1 MLRGDAAHLPLPDES
16 VHAVVCDPPYGL
28 EFMGREWDTFRDSD
42 GFRRSRNE
50 ADAGRDN
57 VFGRTSR
64 TSPEYKTG
72 KPSAARIRERVDG
85 RTNPREGKSVTLTP
99 EAYVAGQPFQ
109 RWCEA
114 WARECLRVLKPG
126 GWLLAFG
133 GTRTWHR
140 LVCGIEDA
148 GFEVRDAV
156 ADLTGYD
163 APGLMWVYGQGF
175 PKSRD
180 VARDIDKRRFGSD
193 DAAAF
198 KAALAE
204 AVAASGKTR
213 QQINTACGFTMRF
226 DIAYEKD
233 PIGWGCSLP
242 TVEQYDVIC
251 RVLGINGDPQ
261 EVAALREWPRT
272 RLECLYRV
280 VGYED
285 RLNSPSGIVSAGR
298 ESVPVRREIT
308 APGTEDATRWE
319 GWGTALKPGWEPIA
333 VGRKPLAG
341 TVAQNVL
348 RYGTGALNLATCTV
362 AHASEA
368 DRAES
373 EGKNRHADFGSG
385 PRDHNGVYQGQP
397 AADRAQYDGSA
408 GRWPPNV
415 ALGPAAAA
423 ELDRQSGVTAS
434 RIGRPRKS
442 ATPGDGYGMT
452 HTGAEYDDAGGAS
465 RFFPVFRYQAKA
477 GTAERTRLP
486 DGSKWPTV
494 KPVPLMQWLVRLV
507 TPPDGKV
514 LDLFAGTGPTGEA
527 CAIEGFDCI
536 LLDRDPQAIAHSRIR
551 LAKMIQPGLFRLEDS
566 APAAPARPVAA
577 SKPRPVPEV
586 HASLF
591 DDLESAS

>member
-1 MLRGDAAHLPLPDES
+1 MSAVVLRGDAAHLPLADGS
-16 VHAVVCDPPYGL
+16 VHAIVCDPPYGL

-50 ADAGRDN
+50 ADAGRDS

-72 KPSAARIRERVDG
+72 KPSGARIRQRSERDEQPGNAHNLSTSLVS
-85 RTNPREGKSVTLTP
+85 RNAP
-99 EAYVAGQPFQ
+99 EAYVAGSPFQ
-109 RWCEA
+109 RWCET
-114 WARECLRVLKPG
+114 WAREAYRVLKPG
-126 GWLLAFG
+126 GYLLAFG

-148 GFEVRDAV
+148 GFEIRDAA

-163 APGLMWVYGQGF
+163 APGLMWVHGQGF

-180 VARDIDKRRFGSD
+180 VAKDIDKRRFGSD

-204 AVAASGKTR
+204 AVAVSGKTR
-213 QQINTACGFTMRF
+213 QQINADCGFTMRF

-233 PIGWGCSLP
+233 PVGWGCSLP
-242 TVEQYDVIC
+242 TVEQYDIIC
-251 RVLGINGDPQ
+251 RVLDINGDAQ
-261 EVAALREWPRT
+261 GLAALREWPRT
-272 RLECLYRV
+272 RLERLYQV

-285 RLNSPSGIVSAGR
+285 RLNSPSGIVSADGK
-298 ESVPVRREIT
+298 SSHIRREIT
-308 APGTEDATRWE
+308 APGTEEAARWE
-319 GWGTALKPGWEPIA
+319 GWGTALKPGWEPICVA
-333 VGRKPLAG
+333 RKPLAG

-348 RYGTGALNLATCTV
+348 TYGTGALNV
-362 AHASEA
+362 AGCQVESDARPRRVSLSE
-368 DRAES
+368 DTP
-373 EGKNRHADFGSG
+373 GKSTYGSNG
-385 PRDHNGVYQGQP
+385 PGGGSY
-397 AADRAQYDGSA
+397 AAGTTDD

-415 ALGPAAAA
+415 VLGEAAAA
-423 ELDRQSGVTAS
+423 EIDRQSGALAGQEDCV
-434 RIGRPRKS
+434 PRRGVDS
-442 ATPGDGYGMT
+442 
-452 HTGAEYDDAGGAS
+452 GGAS

-486 DGSKWPTV
+486 DGSAWPTV

-507 TPPDGKV
+507 TPPGGKV

-536 LLDRDPQAIAHSRIR
+536 LLDRDPKAVEHSRIR

-566 APAAPARPVAA
+566 APAAPVRRVAA
-577 SKPRPVPEV
+577 SKPKPAPEV

-591 DDLESAS
+591 DLEAS

>member
-1 MLRGDAAHLPLPDES
+1 MSGRAVVLRGDAAHLPLPDNS
-16 VHAVVCDPPYGL
+16 IHAIVCDPPYGL

-72 KPSAARIRERVDG
+72 KPSGARIRQASEADQASS
-85 RTNPREGKSVTLTP
+85 RTHNATTSLVARNAP
-99 EAYVAGQPFQ
+99 EAYVAGSPFQ
-109 RWCEA
+109 RWCEE

-148 GFEVRDAV
+148 GFEIRDAV
-156 ADLTGYD
+156 PDLTGYD
-163 APGLMWVYGQGF
+163 APGLMWVHGQGF

-180 VARDIDKRRFGSD
+180 VSKDIDKMAG
-193 DAAAF
+193 
-198 KAALAE
+198 AE
-204 AVAASGKTR
+204 REVIGVSPDSADRSASSWQAEGGR
-213 QQINTACGFTMRF
+213 PHGMVGRAEG
-226 DIAYEKD
+226 
-233 PIGWGCSLP
+233 
-242 TVEQYDVIC
+242 
-251 RVLGINGDPQ
+251 
-261 EVAALREWPRT
+261 PR
-272 RLECLYRV
+272 LV
-280 VGYED
+280 
-285 RLNSPSGIVSAGR
+285 
-298 ESVPVRREIT
+298 T
-308 APGTEDATRWE
+308 APATEDAARWE
-319 GWGTALKPGWEPIA
+319 GWGTALKPGWEPICVA
-333 VGRKPLAG
+333 RKPLVG
-341 TVAQNVL
+341 TVAANVL
-348 RYGTGALNLATCTV
+348 TYGTGALNV
-362 AHASEA
+362 AGCMVEHASEA

-385 PRDHNGVYQGQP
+385 PRGHNGVYQGQP

-415 ALGPAAAA
+415 VLGPAAAA
-423 ELDRQSGVTAS
+423 ELDRQSGMSVS
-434 RIGRPRKS
+434 RIGKPRRS
-442 ATPGDGYGMT
+442 DAPGDGYGMV

-477 GTAERTRLP
+477 STAERTRLP
-486 DGSKWPTV
+486 DGSAWPTV

-527 CAIEGFDCI
+527 CVIEGFDCI
-536 LLDRDPQAIAHSRIR
+536 LLDKDPKAIEHQRIR
-551 LAKMIQPGLFRLEDS
+551 LAKAIQPGLFRLEDS
-566 APAAPARPVAA
+566 APAVPRRPVAA
-577 SKPRPVPEV
+577 SKPKPAPGV

-591 DDLESAS
+591 DDLEASLPSPH